1 MLNNQDG
8 MSQSGSQAVALGTIL
23 ILEDEAM
30 VSIMMEELV
39 RDMGAGDVI
48 MCGDAQQASEIVGS
62 ARIDFAILDVHH
74 GQGTSFAVAD
84 ALDARGIP
92 FIFSSALGTVAVEER
107 HRNRPMLSKPFADEE
122 LRTHVLSLLPAMK

>member
-39 RDMGAGDVI
+39 RDMGAGEVI
-48 MCGDAQQASEIVGS
+48 VCSDAQQASEVVGS
-62 ARIDFAILDVHH
+62 AEIDLAILDVHL

-92 FIFSSALGTVAVEER
+92 FIFSSALGAVAVEER
-107 HRNRPMLSKPFADEE
+107 HQGKPMLSKPFADEE
-122 LRTHVLSLLPAMK
+122 LRAHVLGLLRR